1 MATTNNKCKNCG
13 CDDSFMPSPAPCP
26 TPIGCPNPEPCSEV
40 LDAQCVV
47 YTGAEIKCDNRNT
60 IVATND
66 NVAEALQ
73 NIVDYF
79 CTEVTIASDIPCG
92 EDLVVEEGT
101 SVTSA
106 IINVVE
112 YFCNNTPA
120 PGYTYEIGQYVALE
134 GGVIF
139 HRYKDG
145 TTEHYLV
152 VAKSDAATGASWDNR
167 TGPGQPPMLMNTST
181 WNGSTN
187 YAILFG
193 STSAQFTSAAYAV
206 SIYNT
211 VVPVSGW
218 YLPAIDELS
227 LLWQNRFNVN
237 RTLSGNS
244 SYGLI
249 PGAAEIG
256 YDDYWSSTESNS
268 TRAWVFGF
276 INGDVDSYP
285 KSNTFYVRGVR
296 KFSI

>member
-1 MATTNNKCKNCG
+1 MATNNKCKNCG

-26 TPIGCPNPEPCSEV
+26 TPIGCPTPQPCSEV
-40 LDAQCVV
+40 FDAQCVV

-152 VAKSDAATGASWDNR
+152 VAKSDAATSAKWNDNIMFPLLGAS
-167 TGPGQPPMLMNTST
+167 ST
-181 WNGSTN
+181 WDGTSNFTL
-187 YAILFG
+187 LFAA
-193 STSAQFTSAAYAV
+193 TSSQFTSAAYAV

-218 YLPAIDELS
+218 YLPAVDELN
-227 LLWQNRFNVN
+227 LLYNNRFNVN

-244 SYGLI
+244 SFGSI
-249 PGAAEIG
+249 AGASEIINT
-256 YDDYWSSTESNS
+256 DYWSSTERNQTEALIFNFGTAGTFTGAGASMKTGNLRV
-268 TRAWVFGF
+268 RA
-276 INGDVDSYP
+276 I
-285 KSNTFYVRGVR
+285 R
-296 KFSI
+296 KFTI